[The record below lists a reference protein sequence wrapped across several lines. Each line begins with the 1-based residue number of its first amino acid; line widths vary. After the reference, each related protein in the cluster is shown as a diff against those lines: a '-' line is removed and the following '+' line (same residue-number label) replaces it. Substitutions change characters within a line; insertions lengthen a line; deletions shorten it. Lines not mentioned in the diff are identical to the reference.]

1 MNTQLD
7 LIRLAELRSVRDG
20 KLLVNRP
27 PSQIM
32 ELILYKKKEIM
43 ELMTGGQSGFGLW
56 LAVLICKKG
65 QKWSKLSTKGD
76 KNLHDNNNS
85 AIPSINGN

>member
-1 MNTQLD
+1 
-7 LIRLAELRSVRDG
+7 
-20 KLLVNRP
+20 
-27 PSQIM
+27 
-32 ELILYKKKEIM
+32 M